1 MTARCLF
8 TTAALAMTLAAPA
21 MAQEINHVEI
31 HGFGSWSYGRSNNG
45 NTYLQALPEG
55 DYRGSSF
62 ALNMSAALGDRMHVF
77 AQTSWDATDDGT
89 NSDFDYA
96 FAEYAVSDALRLRFG
111 QVKQPF
117 GIYTEVFDVGTL
129 RPFFSLPQGVYGRA
143 GFSGE
148 SYKGIGLTGSQGMA
162 SWRADY
168 DLYVGGQN
176 MTVDHVAEAYYRGE
190 PLTDVS
196 NESEEQS
203 VRDVVG
209 GRLVMRTPV
218 SGLSFG
224 GSGSTGTMDEA
235 TAHRRSVLGGQL
247 EYVNDAWSLR
257 SEYAYMN
264 QAQDESSHGYYVEAA
279 RFITPHWQGAVQYND
294 LKSTFVGVN
303 VSAAPSLEKHRETA
317 VGLNYW
323 FSPEMAIKLSV
334 QNVEGNRF
342 SYPHPELLD
351 STIAAGGLK
360 THTTLLRFGTQFA
373 F

>member
-1 MTARCLF
+1 MSARYLF

-21 MAQEINHVEI
+21 MAQEINHLDV
-31 HGFGSWSYGRSNNG
+31 HGFGSWSYGHTNNG

-62 ALNMSAALGDRMHVF
+62 ALNFSAALNDRLHVF

-89 NSDFDYA
+89 QNDFDYA
-96 FAEYAVSDALRLRFG
+96 FAEYTVSDALRLRFG

-117 GIYTEVFDVGTL
+117 GIYTEVYDVGTI

-148 SYKGIGLTGSQGMA
+148 SYKGVGLTGSQGMGR
-162 SWRADY
+162 WRADY
-168 DLYVGGQN
+168 DLYAGGQN

-190 PLTDVS
+190 SLTDAS
-196 NESEEQS
+196 NEAEEQS

-209 GRLVMRTPV
+209 GRVVMRTPI

-224 GSGSTGTMDEA
+224 GSANSGTMDEA
-235 TAHRRSVLGGQL
+235 TAHRRTVVGGQL
-247 EYVNDAWSLR
+247 EYLNDVWSLR
-257 SEYAYMN
+257 SEYAQMRQN
-264 QAQDESSHGYYVEAA
+264 LDESSHGYYVEAA
-279 RFITPHWQGAVQYND
+279 RFFTPHWQGAVQYND
-294 LKSTFVGVN
+294 LQSSFVGVDA
-303 VSAAPSLEKHRETA
+303 STAPSLQKHTETA

-323 FSPEMAIKLSV
+323 FSPELAVKLSV

-351 STIAAGGLK
+351 AAIAAGTLK